1 MIRVATIQ
9 GMHLMRNRPWLFAV
23 LLGFFC
29 SAARPASLEM
39 DHYTILVEDL
49 ERSARFYQE
58 ILQLEELE
66 TPWGVNPSIRFF
78 GIGQHRQLHIAQ
90 VESGAITLT
99 RVVHT
104 AFAASDFDGYL
115 DFLNSRGITYSNFD
129 GEPGTVQT
137 RPDGVRQI
145 YFQDPDGYWIEI
157 NDARY

>member
-1 MIRVATIQ
+1 
-9 GMHLMRNRPWLFAV
+9 MRKVSWPFAA
-23 LLGFFC
+23 LLGLFC
-29 SAARPASLEM
+29 SVARPASLEM

-58 ILQLEELE
+58 VLQLEELE

-90 VESGAITLT
+90 VDSGAVTLT
-99 RVVHT
+99 KVVHT

-115 DFLNSRGITYSNFD
+115 DFLKRKGISYSNFAGD
-129 GEPGTVQT
+129 PHTVQL

-157 NDARY
+157 NDATY